1 MSNRFLVLAAL
12 FTLPTMAAAAED
24 AAAIETAPAAPR
36 QPDWTVTVGGGALAT
51 PSYPGASSFTVLPLP
66 YIDIRYRDRF
76 FLSPFAG
83 IGVNAIAT
91 RRLQVG
97 VAVLPDFG
105 RSDSAAD
112 RLRGWG
118 SVGAGANLKAF
129 VAYAVG
135 PVGLLADA
143 RRQIG
148 AGNGTLIDLGVST
161 TLPVARHLL
170 LFPSAM
176 VTWAD
181 ARYARTYFGIDAN
194 QSAASRALPTY
205 SAGAGLRDAAL
216 ALFAVMP
223 LDEHWSVQTLV
234 KAEMLLGDA
243 ASSPLTEQRIQP
255 TVGGFVAYRL

>member
-12 FTLPTMAAAAED
+12 FTLPSIAAAAED
-24 AAAIETAPAAPR
+24 AAAIEAAAVVPVQR
-36 QPDWTVTVGGGALAT
+36 DWTVTVGGGALAT

-66 YIDIRYRDRF
+66 YIDVRYRDRF

-83 IGVNAIAT
+83 I
-91 RRLQVG
+91 
-97 VAVLPDFG
+97 
-105 RSDSAAD
+105 
-112 RLRGWG
+112 
-118 SVGAGANLKAF
+118 
-129 VAYAVG
+129 
-135 PVGLLADA
+135 
-143 RRQIG
+143 
-148 AGNGTLIDLGVST
+148 
-161 TLPVARHLL
+161 
-170 LFPSAM
+170 
-176 VTWAD
+176 
-181 ARYARTYFGIDAN
+181 DAN
-194 QSAASRALPTY
+194 QSATSRALPTY

>member
-1 MSNRFLVLAAL
+1 MSTRFLVLAAL
-12 FTLPTMAAAAED
+12 LFALPAMAATE
-24 AAAIETAPAAPR
+24 ETAANGVVAASPVP
-36 QPDWTVTVGGGALAT
+36 PDWTVTVGGGAVAV
-51 PSYPGASSFTVLPLP
+51 PSYPGASSTTLMPLP
-66 YIDIRYRDRF
+66 FIDVRYRDRF

-129 VAYAVG
+129 AVYSVG
-135 PVGLLADA
+135 PFALMADA

-148 AGNGTLIDLGVST
+148 AGDGTLIDAGLST
-161 TLPVARHLL
+161 TLPLARHLL

-176 VTWAD
+176 VTWAN
-181 ARYARTYFGIDAN
+181 ARYSRTYFGIDAN

-205 SAGAGLRDAAL
+205 AAGAGLRDAAL
-216 ALFAVMP
+216 SLMAVVP
-223 LDEHWSVQTLV
+223 LDERWSVQSLV
-234 KAEMLLGDA
+234 KAEILLSDA
-243 ASSPLTEQRIQP
+243 ASSPLTERRIQP
-255 TVGGFVAYRL
+255 TFGGFVAYRL